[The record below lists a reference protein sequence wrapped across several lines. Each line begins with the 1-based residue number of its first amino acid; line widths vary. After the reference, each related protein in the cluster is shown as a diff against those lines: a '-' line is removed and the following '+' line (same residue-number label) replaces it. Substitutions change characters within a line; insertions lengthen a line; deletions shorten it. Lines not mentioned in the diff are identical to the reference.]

1 MIYGLHNKVVNS
13 DIWIIHLLCVYDM
26 YLNMNS
32 EQMTFMNKKQIFI
45 KNLIYNLD
53 VFNFEIREKS
63 MFILWKC

>member
-1 MIYGLHNKVVNS
+1 
-13 DIWIIHLLCVYDM
+13 M

-63 MFILWKC
+63 MFIL